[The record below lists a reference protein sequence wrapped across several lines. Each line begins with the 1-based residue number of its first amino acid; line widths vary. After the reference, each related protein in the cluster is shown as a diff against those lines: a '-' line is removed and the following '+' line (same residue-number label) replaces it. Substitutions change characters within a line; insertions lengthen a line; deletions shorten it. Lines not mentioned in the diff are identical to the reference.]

1 MNGQVQRKRGM
12 RMKAGLVLATALTLP
27 FWSVALRAAT
37 PPTAGTI
44 SVEAKGGEDQLGAST
59 MTTFANAVGQ
69 AFEAHN
75 FVDLGDPG
83 HAALVVEFSVSR
95 EDVGTGRA
103 KGVTGGASA
112 QGGAPNAVG
121 VGVRIPFG
129 TGNSTVVPLQR
140 TRLEVRLHKRG
151 DDSIL
156 WQGAAV
162 TVRGAGTK
170 KGMDEAVATD
180 LSEALL
186 RFYPNQPP
194 EAIGV
199 P

>member
-1 MNGQVQRKRGM
+1 
-12 RMKAGLVLATALTLP
+12 MKTMAAAMAATALL
-27 FWSVALRAAT
+27 WGGALRAAT
-37 PPTAGTI
+37 PPMMGTV
-44 SVEAKGGEDQLGAST
+44 SVEAKGGEDQLGASV

-69 AFEAHN
+69 AFEAHG

-83 HAALVVEFSVSR
+83 HAALVVEYSVDR

-103 KGVTGGASA
+103 KGVTGPATA
-112 QGGAPNAVG
+112 QGGAPGGVG
-121 VGVRIPFG
+121 VGVRIPFS
-129 TGNSTVVPLQR
+129 TGNSTVVALQR
-140 TRLEVRLHKRG
+140 TRLMVRLHKRG
-151 DDSIL
+151 DDTVL

-170 KGMDEAVATD
+170 KGADEAVATD

-194 EAIGV
+194 EMIGV

>member
-1 MNGQVQRKRGM
+1 M
-12 RMKAGLVLATALTLP
+12 RLKADLVLAAALALP
-27 FWSVALRAAT
+27 FWSNTLQAAT
-37 PPTAGTI
+37 PPTAGSF
-44 SVEAKGGEDQLGAST
+44 SVEAKGGEDQLGASS
-59 MTTFANAVGQ
+59 MTVFANAVSQ
-69 AFEAHN
+69 AFEAHD

-83 HAALVVEFSVSR
+83 HAAYAVEFTVSR

-103 KGVTGGASA
+103 KGLTGGATA

-129 TGNSTVVPLQR
+129 TGASTVVPLQR
-140 TRLEVRLHKRG
+140 TRLEIRLHKRG

-162 TVRGAGTK
+162 TVRGAGTR
-170 KGMDEAVATD
+170 KGTDEAVATD

-186 RFYPNQPP
+186 RFYPNPPP

>member
-1 MNGQVQRKRGM
+1 
-12 RMKAGLVLATALTLP
+12 MKTMAAAM
-27 FWSVALRAAT
+27 AAT
-37 PPTAGTI
+37 LLLCGGALHAAAPPTMGTV
-44 SVEAKGGEDQLGAST
+44 SVEAKGGEDQLGASV
-59 MTTFANAVGQ
+59 MTTFGNAVGQ
-69 AFEAHN
+69 AFEAHG

-83 HAALVVEFSVSR
+83 HAALVVEYSVSR

-103 KGVTGGASA
+103 KALAGPASV
-112 QGGAPNAVG
+112 QGGTPGG
-121 VGVRIPFG
+121 VGAGIRIPFG

-151 DDSIL
+151 DDTAL

-170 KGMDEAVATD
+170 KGTDEAVATD

-186 RFYPNQPP
+186 RFYPNPPP
-194 EAIGV
+194 EVIGV

>member
-1 MNGQVQRKRGM
+1 
-12 RMKAGLVLATALTLP
+12 MKAGLILAAALVP
-27 FWSVALRAAT
+27 AFWSAGLQAAI
-37 PPTAGTI
+37 PPATGTI
-44 SVEAKGGEDQLGAST
+44 SVTAKGGEDQLGASS
-59 MTTFANAVGQ
+59 MTTFANAVAQ
-69 AFEAHN
+69 AFEAHG
-75 FVDLGDPG
+75 FVDLDDPG
-83 HAALVVEFSVSR
+83 HAAYAVEFTVTR

-103 KGVTGGASA
+103 KGVTGGATA

-129 TGNSTVVPLQR
+129 TGASTVVPLQR
-140 TRLEVRLHKRG
+140 TRLEIRLHKRG

-170 KGMDEAVATD
+170 KGTDEAVAAD

-186 RFYPNQPP
+186 RFYPNPPP

>member
-1 MNGQVQRKRGM
+1 
-12 RMKAGLVLATALTLP
+12 MKTMAAAALMLSLI
-27 FWSVALRAAT
+27 WGNALQAAT
-37 PPTAGTI
+37 PPTAGTF
-44 SVEAKGGEDQLGAST
+44 SVEAKGGEEQLGASA
-59 MTTFANAVGQ
+59 MTVFASAVAR
-69 AFEAHN
+69 AFEAHD

-83 HAALVVEFSVSR
+83 HAAYAVDFAVAR

-103 KGVTGGASA
+103 KGVTGGATA

-129 TGNSTVVPLQR
+129 TGASTVVPLQR
-140 TRLEVRLHKRG
+140 TRLEIRLHKRG

-162 TVRGAGTK
+162 TVRGAGTR
-170 KGMDEAVATD
+170 KGTDEAVATD

-186 RFYPNQPP
+186 RFYPNPPP